1 MVEPAGARMRVAVPM
16 RWRDQDAFQHV
27 NNSTMLTIL
36 EEARVR
42 AFFRTGDEDAPATA
56 ILDPGLDAGTLTL
69 IASHHV
75 EYLAP
80 VPYRRAPLEVDM
92 WFSRIGGSSVE
103 LCYEVSDE
111 PGMDDFFAPSGHW
124 LERPQEWG
132 EPAQLLQ
139 QEQFLAV
146 LAQCLERLPAKQAQ
160 LFVLREIE
168 QCDNDDD
175 DCDEREVH
183 ARR

>member
-1 MVEPAGARMRVAVPM
+1 MRVAVPM

-69 IASHHV
+69 IASHRV

-103 LCYEVSDE
+103 LCYEVTDE
-111 PGMDDFFAPSGHW
+111 PGGRVAVRASSTFVMVDVESGRPRRLTDEERDAWAPFV
-124 LERPQEWG
+124 G
-132 EPAQLLQ
+132 EPLD
-139 QEQFLAV
+139 F
-146 LAQCLERLPAKQAQ
+146 
-160 LFVLREIE
+160 
-168 QCDNDDD
+168 
-175 DCDEREVH
+175 
-183 ARR
+183 RR

>member
-1 MVEPAGARMRVAVPM
+1 MRVAVPM

-42 AFFRTGDEDAPATA
+42 AFFRTGDEDAPVTA

-80 VPYRRAPLEVDM
+80 VPYRRAPLEVEM

-103 LCYEVSDE
+103 LCYEVRDE
-111 PGMDDFFAPSGHW
+111 PAGVLAVRAASTFVMVDVGSGRPRRLTDDERAAWAPFV
-124 LERPQEWG
+124 G
-132 EPAQLLQ
+132 EPLV
-139 QEQFLAV
+139 F
-146 LAQCLERLPAKQAQ
+146 
-160 LFVLREIE
+160 
-168 QCDNDDD
+168 
-175 DCDEREVH
+175 
-183 ARR
+183 RR

>member
-1 MVEPAGARMRVAVPM
+1 MTEAVGARMRVAVPM

-80 VPYRRAPLEVDM
+80 VPYRRAPLEVEM

-103 LCYEVSDE
+103 LCYEVRDE
-111 PGMDDFFAPSGHW
+111 PAGTIAVRAASTFVMVDVDSGRPRRLSDDERAAWAPFV
-124 LERPQEWG
+124 G
-132 EPAQLLQ
+132 EP
-139 QEQFLAV
+139 LA
-146 LAQCLERLPAKQAQ
+146 
-160 LFVLREIE
+160 F
-168 QCDNDDD
+168 
-175 DCDEREVH
+175 
-183 ARR
+183 RR

>member
-42 AFFRTGDEDAPATA
+42 AFFRTGDEDAPPTA

-80 VPYRRAPLEVDM
+80 VPYRRAPLEVEM

-111 PGMDDFFAPSGHW
+111 PGGRVAVRAASTFVMVDVESGRPRRLSDEERAAWAPFV
-124 LERPQEWG
+124 G
-132 EPAQLLQ
+132 EPLT
-139 QEQFLAV
+139 F
-146 LAQCLERLPAKQAQ
+146 
-160 LFVLREIE
+160 
-168 QCDNDDD
+168 
-175 DCDEREVH
+175 
-183 ARR
+183 RR

>member
-1 MVEPAGARMRVAVPM
+1 MASTAGEPTGARMRVAVPM

-75 EYLAP
+75 EYLLP

-103 LCYEVSDE
+103 LCYEVSDK
-111 PGMDDFFAPSGHW
+111 PGGRVAVRAASTFVMVDADSGRPRRLTDEERAAWAPFV
-124 LERPQEWG
+124 G
-132 EPAQLLQ
+132 EP
-139 QEQFLAV
+139 LA
-146 LAQCLERLPAKQAQ
+146 
-160 LFVLREIE
+160 F
-168 QCDNDDD
+168 
-175 DCDEREVH
+175 
-183 ARR
+183 RR